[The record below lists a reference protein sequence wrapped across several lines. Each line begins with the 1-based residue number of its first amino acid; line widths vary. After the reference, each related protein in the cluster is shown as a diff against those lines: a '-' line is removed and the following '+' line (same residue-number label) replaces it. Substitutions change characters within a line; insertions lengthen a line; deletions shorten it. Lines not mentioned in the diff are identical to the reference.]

1 MEALRE
7 KKKKQIKENNKDDNR
22 IDSEVGRQD
31 LKEY

>member
-7 KKKKQIKENNKDDNR
+7 KKKKQIKENNKDENR
-22 IDSEVGRQD
+22 IDSEDGRQD